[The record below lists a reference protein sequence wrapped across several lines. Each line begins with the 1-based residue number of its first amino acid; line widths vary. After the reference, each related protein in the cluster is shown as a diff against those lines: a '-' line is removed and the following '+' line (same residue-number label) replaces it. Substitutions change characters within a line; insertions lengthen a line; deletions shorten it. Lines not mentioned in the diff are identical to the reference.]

1 MHWSWLNF
9 RPQGITR
16 QTIGTNQTSP
26 IYHFRH
32 WNISLFE
39 EKVKNIIPI
48 CSLARALNTCSSC
61 NRNEMVRTHH
71 IQHAF
76 LTLALAGGGSM
87 RPPDF
92 FLRCTPNYVADRAEI
107 MRSLWGIFCA
117 TFGTKKTLTRSCQV
131 TELWRQQEVQGQA
144 IFTRNSGIWHIRK
157 RYRGFLLD
165 QN

>member
-26 IYHFRH
+26 LYHFRH

-39 EKVKNIIPI
+39 GKVKNIIPI

-76 LTLALAGGGSM
+76 LTLALAGGVDATPWIFFAMHAELWVGSCWN
-87 RPPDF
+87 
-92 FLRCTPNYVADRAEI
+92 LH
-107 MRSLWGIFCA
+107 SLWDILCA
-117 TFGTKKTLTRSCQV
+117 TFGKKKIDRVMSGHGAMTS
-131 TELWRQQEVQGQA
+131 QEVQGQA
-144 IFTRNSGIWHIRK
+144 IFTRNSGIWHIRR
-157 RYRGFLLD
+157 RYRGFFRLF
-165 QN
+165 